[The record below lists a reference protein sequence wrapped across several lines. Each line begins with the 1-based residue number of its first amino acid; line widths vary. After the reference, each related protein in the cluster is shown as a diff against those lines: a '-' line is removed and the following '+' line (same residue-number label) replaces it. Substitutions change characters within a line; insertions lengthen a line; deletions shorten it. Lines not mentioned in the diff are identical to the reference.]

1 MLDVLIS
8 GKLFRDPQVR
18 IGQSGKPFTTALVRV
33 PVENGE
39 ESMLVSTIAFGEVG
53 ERLGRLKSG
62 DPVSLTGSAKLSSW
76 EKDGELKHG
85 LSVTASGILS
95 VHDTR
100 EARDARKRRETREP
114 QSRPAPPEPPRG
126 REISAEPDFDDEIP
140 F

>member
-1 MLDVLIS
+1 MLDVLVS

-18 IGQSGKPFTTALVRV
+18 MGQSGKPFTTALIRV

-53 ERLGRLKSG
+53 EKLGQLKSG
-62 DPVSLTGSAKLSSW
+62 DAVSLAGSAKLSSW

-85 LSVTASGILS
+85 LSVTASAILS
-95 VHDTR
+95 VH
-100 EARDARKRRETREP
+100 DARKRRETKGP
-114 QSRPAPPEPPRG
+114 STSSRSASPEPPRG
-126 REISAEPDFDDEIP
+126 RDGGDTPDFDDEIP